1 MMRELIDP
9 VLEKGKRD
17 RDMILKL
24 EQDDVKLVDRIHQ
37 LETAVYKLKED
48 GGKTK
53 FDEIAEDILAV
64 EIKQRELK
72 ETLTDRIDNFIQK
85 TEAYNFEI
93 D

>member
-24 EQDDVKLVDRIHQ
+24 EQDDGKLVERIDQ
-37 LETAVYKLKED
+37 LETAVYKLKEG

-53 FDEIAEDILAV
+53 FDEIAEDILGV
-64 EIKQRELK
+64 EIK
-72 ETLTDRIDNFIQK
+72 
-85 TEAYNFEI
+85 
-93 D
+93 